1 MLALVLSLALVSPQP
16 ISGPQSVVGPEP
28 ISHSVSET
36 TALSAVSGYWTTA
49 RMNAARPA
57 APRKG
62 SSTPAFRRIGVPAAT
77 AKTVEPLAFRRTTA
91 QPRSIGRVFFT
102 LGGQD
107 YSCSASVVNS
117 RGRNLLATAAHC
129 VYGEG
134 RWVRNWIFIP
144 GYSSSGGRHV
154 KPFGVWSLTKVV
166 IEPEWAKRYD
176 PDFDYAFVTVAK
188 LRGKNIAN
196 VVGAQGILWNQ
207 PAKVGMRIFGYPA
220 EHPWAGTKVV
230 SCGQTTAL
238 YRVASAGISQ
248 HRFARCTLNGGSSGG
263 PWVRGYSAATGTGYL
278 VGVQSMRWMDYDGA
292 TVWNSSP
299 YLGDR
304 AYSLYL
310 KLGR

>member
-1 MLALVLSLALVSPQP
+1 MIALALSLALV
-16 ISGPQSVVGPEP
+16 GPQAVTDPEP

-36 TALSAVSGYWTTA
+36 AEAKAVFGYWTGA

-62 SSTPAFRRIGVPAAT
+62 SAAPAFQRTGTPT
-77 AKTVEPLAFRRTTA
+77 AVARNVAPLAIKGTA

-129 VYGEG
+129 VYGN
-134 RWVRNWIFIP
+134 RQWVRNWIFIP
-144 GYSSSGGRHV
+144 GYAYSKGQHL
-154 KPFGVWSLTKVV
+154 KPYGVWTMAKVA
-166 IEPEWAKRYD
+166 IEPEWAKSYD
-176 PDFDYAFVTVAK
+176 PDYDYAFVTV
-188 LRGKNIAN
+188 GKVSGRNIAN
-196 VVGAQGILWNQ
+196 VVGGQGILWNQ
-207 PAKVGMRIFGYPA
+207 PAKISMRIFGYPA
-220 EHPWAGTKVV
+220 EYPWAGTKVV

-238 YRVASAGISQ
+238 YTVPSAGIAR
-248 HRFARCTLNGGSSGG
+248 HRFARCPLNGGSSGG
-263 PWVRGYSAATGTGYL
+263 PWIRGYSTATGTGYL
-278 VGVQSMRWMDYDGA
+278 VGVQSMKWMNADGA

-304 AYSLYL
+304 AYKLYL